1 MLLTVCPLSSSELFA
16 AGVVLDPPFLPF
28 SARTTAIIL
37 EFFVGDGGGLPFFSV
52 FRRGEG
58 FPLGLNGITILPS
71 LCRGERGG
79 VDRGDRG
86 EALPRGEIADGFVF
100 EERSGD
106 GMRSILSSN
115 SGAAEDAIFTFVAR
129 RSASDD
135 SGVEPNDEEDA
146 VFFNFIGFRLDL
158 ASLILVK
165 LLERL
170 FSTFVFS
177 GVEDLEFLDDFDRSD
192 EDRCNPR
199 NLVPNHCPL
208 SKSLVLALLLL

>member
-1 MLLTVCPLSSSELFA
+1 MTTLILRVIRG
-16 AGVVLDPPFLPF
+16 GVVLDPPFFPF
-28 SARTTAIIL
+28 SALTTAIIL

-58 FPLGLNGITILPS
+58 LPLGVRTNGITILPS
-71 LCRGERGG
+71 LCLGDRGG

-86 EALPRGEIADGFVF
+86 EAAPRGEIPADGFVL
-100 EERSGD
+100 EERVGD
-106 GMRSILSSN
+106 GVRSILSSN
-115 SGAAEDAIFTFVAR
+115 SDSAEGAIFTFVAR

-135 SGVEPNDEEDA
+135 SGVEPNDEDDA

-170 FSTFVFS
+170 FSIFVFS

>member
-1 MLLTVCPLSSSELFA
+1 
-16 AGVVLDPPFLPF
+16 
-28 SARTTAIIL
+28 
-37 EFFVGDGGGLPFFSV
+37 VGDGGGLPFFSV

-58 FPLGLNGITILPS
+58 LPLGVRTNGITILPS
-71 LCRGERGG
+71 LCLGDRGG

-86 EALPRGEIADGFVF
+86 EAAPRGGVDRGDRGEVAPRGEIPADGFVL
-100 EERSGD
+100 EERVGD
-106 GMRSILSSN
+106 GVRSILSSN
-115 SGAAEDAIFTFVAR
+115 SDSAEGAIFTFVAR

-135 SGVEPNDEEDA
+135 SGVEPNDEDDA

-170 FSTFVFS
+170 FSIFVFS